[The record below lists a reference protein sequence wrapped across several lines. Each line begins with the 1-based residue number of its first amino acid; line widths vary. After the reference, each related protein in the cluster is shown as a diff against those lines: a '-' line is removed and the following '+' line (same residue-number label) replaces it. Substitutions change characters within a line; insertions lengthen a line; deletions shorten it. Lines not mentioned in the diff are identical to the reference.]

1 MQGKKIALLGA
12 TGFLGNQML
21 VDLVDGGFRVTVV
34 LRRTINNAVPIHT
47 RVVSLQEFL
56 TCNEEF
62 DYIVNCAGYYS
73 KSTRFLDVYKI
84 RKSNYILIKKL
95 IEFRKRNGGSLI
107 TFGSYF
113 EKMPAWKKTPAT
125 NYTKYKLKSK
135 KKLII
140 SAEDVSSPI
149 FYIYLFDTYGK
160 EDSRNKVL
168 TYIISEFKAGRIPV
182 LTTPLESINWS
193 HKSDIS
199 ASIITLINNS
209 NQYLSYRLHEF
220 QIRSSDEFRL
230 VDFVNMIS
238 SKVALNK
245 NIFNKDSNS
254 NSLFDCATNLPYF
267 IATNNVIDFTL
278 NSIDKNET
286 LK

>member
-34 LRRTINNAVPIHT
+34 LSRTINNAVPIHT

-113 EKMPAWKKTPAT
+113 EKIPAWKKIPAT

-149 FYIYLFDTYGK
+149 FYIYLFDILY
-160 EDSRNKVL
+160 L
-168 TYIISEFKAGRIPV
+168 
-182 LTTPLESINWS
+182 
-193 HKSDIS
+193 
-199 ASIITLINNS
+199 AS
-209 NQYLSYRLHEF
+209 F
-220 QIRSSDEFRL
+220 
-230 VDFVNMIS
+230 
-238 SKVALNK
+238 
-245 NIFNKDSNS
+245 
-254 NSLFDCATNLPYF
+254 
-267 IATNNVIDFTL
+267 
-278 NSIDKNET
+278 
-286 LK
+286 